1 MAADSRWVRGVVE
14 LDEVVGHFSESQ
26 LVRGFYF
33 YAPSCPGG
41 AGRPSPAVH
50 TPAWGGWEWIW
61 SGFWVGG
68 VVGVINVQH
77 SGSCCGC
84 GVEIFHQSLFLWIHT
99 LSTWSALHCLD
110 EPGAFVSLSPQSY
123 SSRISILVR
132 AGSIRAIN
140 ISCCQCG
147 DASTFYSFSHMLRMF
162 FT

>member
-1 MAADSRWVRGVVE
+1 MWWSWTRWW
-14 LDEVVGHFSESQ
+14 DISQ
-26 LVRGFYF
+26 
-33 YAPSCPGG
+33 SHSWSG
-41 AGRPSPAVH
+41 AFIFMHPAVPEEPAAPPPPS
-50 TPAWGGWEWIW
+50 TPRHEEAG
-61 SGFWVGG
+61 SGFGVGFGWVGLW
-68 VVGVINVQH
+68 GVINVQH

-147 DASTFYSFSHMLRMF
+147 DASTFYSFSHVLRMF